1 MWLGVRCLVKVTKN
15 MCPQTF
21 GKGVMELVNRN
32 MSTHYH
38 QTLSPILHVIWTLWS
53 KVNTYFEK
61 IVSSQ
66 FSANLI
72 WEYIAFI
79 GAQVNVW
86 F

>member
-1 MWLGVRCLVKVTKN
+1 
-15 MCPQTF
+15 
-21 GKGVMELVNRN
+21 